1 MAKYYR
7 YIVCLVFPNQAIHRR
22 GQKTHHTHSHHK
34 SASDNNR
41 RSDKPP
47 GRINNPNRNAK
58 FTSYFLRGEFG
69 VFCHAYKSIAQA
81 VRKYGR
87 TLRVGC
93 RDPPSSDF
101 SLVATM
107 FYYAG
112 EQYILPFRA
121 IFDEKH
127 LPWLKEAAALQMEAK
142 IDDIRFSQTEMEG

>member
-101 SLVATM
+101 SLTRKITLTGGKYGEKIRTEKC
-107 FYYAG
+107 FY
-112 EQYILPFRA
+112 FRKRR
-121 IFDEKH
+121 IH
-127 LPWLKEAAALQMEAK
+127 RIIQRG
-142 IDDIRFSQTEMEG
+142 IRAP